1 MKVFMK
7 NFYLFLFGKILFAPL
22 VPKRACFGLV
32 VLPNLGPI
40 ALGAAPNLPPG
51 VVDGDFVFTKVPAAA
66 FISLVKP
73 LFNLCFTSFDV
84 PWLLGPLRN
93 EPCLAMILSSL
104 YLAN

>member
-51 VVDGDFVFTKVPAAA
+51 VVDGDFVFIVLSENADDAAVFFECWRVA
-66 FISLVKP
+66 VGQNGQVI
-73 LFNLCFTSFDV
+73 
-84 PWLLGPLRN
+84 
-93 EPCLAMILSSL
+93 
-104 YLAN
+104 